1 MKKYIL
7 PLIAFVLVCGT
18 LVAQQQVQPT
28 KLFTNKQINGSNEFS
43 GRTVSGVKW
52 IDGGR
57 KFSYQESDAT
67 TNSTKIW
74 LHHVSNGRKELVV
87 DTKDLKLQPN
97 DPPRQTAVGL
107 AFSFTSYQ
115 WTPGEK
121 QILLAGKPPEGQYFS
136 RLMPAG
142 NLFLYDLPSKK
153 FRQLTNVSTPQY
165 NQKFSPDGKLIGFVR
180 ENNIYTLDLTTGVET
195 QLTSDGKENIING
208 KFDWVYE
215 EEFGISDGWQWSPD
229 GKMIA
234 YWQLDESPVP
244 QFHMFNVVSLRSDV
258 MGMRYPKAG
267 DANSKVRIGVI
278 SVQSKQTMWMDIG
291 TETDIYI
298 PRIHWIG
305 TRGKLV
311 IQRMNRWQNKLELL
325 VADVATGK
333 TTVIF
338 TEEDKK
344 WVEVHDD
351 LTFLGTGDRFV
362 WTSERSGF
370 NHIYIFETKGNVL
383 KPVTK
388 GGWEVGNIVQVDE
401 RNGLIY
407 STGREKSA
415 LENHLYVVKFDGSGL
430 RRLTPGDYNYSVNVA
445 PGGKHFIGNYSNVST
460 PTKVGLF
467 GADGKMIRMLEENEL
482 PSLKE
487 YKMGKHEFFRF
498 ETTDGVQLNGWMI
511 KPIDFD
517 PLRKF
522 PVLLYVYGGPG
533 SQTVVNSWGGA
544 RYLWHQMLAQNGYI
558 VASVDGRGT
567 GQRGKEFK
575 SITYMNLGK
584 WEVNDQIEA
593 AKFFGSQAYVDKTRI
608 GIWGWSYGG
617 YMASLTILLGAD
629 YFKTAVAVAPVTDWK
644 FYDTIYTERFMRRPV
659 DNPDG
664 YRESAPTTH
673 AAKLKGNLLLIH
685 GTTDDNVHWQN
696 SAVLGDEL
704 QKAGKQFQTMF
715 YANKNHGI
723 GGSGTRT
730 HLFELITNY
739 ILEKL

>member
-18 LVAQQQVQPT
+18 LAAQQQVQPT

-74 LHHVSNGRKELVV
+74 LHHVSNGRKELVL

-97 DPPRQTAVGL
+97 DPP
-107 AFSFTSYQ
+107 FSFTSYQ
-115 WTPGEK
+115 WSPGEK
-121 QILLAGKPPEGQYFS
+121 QILFAGKPPERQYFS
-136 RLMPAG
+136 RLTPAG
-142 NLFLYDLPSKK
+142 NLFLYDLSSKK
-153 FRQLTNVSTPQY
+153 FRQLTNVSTLQY

-195 QLTSDGKENIING
+195 QLTSDGEENIING

-244 QFHMFNVVSLRSDV
+244 QFHMFNIVSLRADV

-267 DANSKVRIGVI
+267 DANSKVRIGVV
-278 SVQSKQTMWMDIG
+278 SLQNKQAKWMDIG
-291 TETDIYI
+291 AETDIYI
-298 PRIHWIG
+298 PRIHWTG
-305 TRGKLV
+305 TQGKLT

-333 TTVIF
+333 TTVTF

-370 NHIYIFETKGNVL
+370 NHIYIVETKGNVL

-407 STGREKSA
+407 FTGREKSA
-415 LENHLYVVKFDGSGL
+415 LENHLYVVKFDGSGVK
-430 RRLTPGDYNYSVNVA
+430 RLTPGDYNYSVNVA
-445 PGGKHFIGNYSNVST
+445 PGGRHFIGYYSNVST

-467 GADGKMIRMLEENEL
+467 GADGKMVRMLEENEL

-487 YKMGKHEFFRF
+487 YKMGKLEFFRF
-498 ETTDGVQLNGWMI
+498 ETTDSVQLNGWMI

-517 PLRKF
+517 PLGKY

-593 AKFFGSQAYVDKTRI
+593 AKFLGSQAYVDKTRI

-673 AAKLKGNLLLIH
+673 AGKLKGNLLLIH
-685 GTTDDNVHWQN
+685 GSTDDNVHWQN

-723 GGSGTRT
+723 GGTGTRT